1 MSLNLR
7 SGSQTGRQSGRQVYD
22 DDAGG
27 GGDDGGDDDDGRGD
41 GDDAGE

>member
-27 GGDDGGDDDDGRGD
+27 GGDDDDGRGD